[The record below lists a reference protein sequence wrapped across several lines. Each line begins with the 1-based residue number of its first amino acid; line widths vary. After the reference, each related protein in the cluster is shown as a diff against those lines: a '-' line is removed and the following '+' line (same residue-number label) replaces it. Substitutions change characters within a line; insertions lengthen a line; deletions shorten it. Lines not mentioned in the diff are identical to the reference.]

1 MLMLVSEYGLK
12 PDEVESVVSWTH
24 PRRLQH
30 TNRPQPASP
39 LDAKF
44 SVQYCVARALAQ
56 GRVVLS
62 DFEGDAYAD
71 PAIRALMS
79 KIVAEPDPLADQQ
92 PDHFGAEVVVQLRD
106 GRRVAKRVA
115 RAAGRTSA
123 NPLPDARIEAK
134 FLDCANH
141 ALTPDASRDALGM
154 LWRIDSMEDMTAL
167 TALLEAGL
175 RH

>member
-1 MLMLVSEYGLK
+1 
-12 PDEVESVVSWTH
+12 
-24 PRRLQH
+24 
-30 TNRPQPASP
+30 
-39 LDAKF
+39 
-44 SVQYCVARALAQ
+44 
-56 GRVVLS
+56 
-62 DFEGDAYAD
+62 
-71 PAIRALMS
+71 
-79 KIVAEPDPLADQQ
+79 AEPDPLADQQ

-141 ALTPDASRDALGM
+141 ALMPDASRDALGM
-154 LWRIDSMEDMTAL
+154 LWRIDSMEDITTL